1 MNKIKFIIFSTLLC
15 AATACTQYY
24 EEYNTNPTQP
34 TSVPAVNLLSTMFE
48 GYGQPQQNNCQ
59 FMNCMWA
66 CYSGHVAAVAN
77 WNLGTNIYAYY
88 NPSDNHNSSTFS
100 ILFGQVYPSYYYI
113 QEQTN
118 EQGAVYAIALL
129 SRVYNMHQLA
139 SLQGPIPYTKV
150 ENGQLEA
157 GYDDEETAWHAMF
170 EDLDKAIQILSQVSV
185 NNDLA
190 SIDQFYGGD
199 CTKWLRFANTLK
211 LRMAIRISNAPGMAD
226 FARNA
231 AEEAVTSGVMTST
244 GHSCWNTT
252 NGKSGANGFA
262 IQWMTEENKANA
274 CLVSYMN
281 GYNDPRRPAYF
292 QTASTGGYVGAR
304 FGSTQIPTTSTYNG
318 VSKLK
323 ISDSQQNP
331 MPVMYAAE
339 AAFLMAE
346 GALKGWNMGDT
357 PESLYKKGIEL
368 SFEEFGISGVENYL
382 NSTSLPGSH
391 TDRILPA
398 DSYTNK
404 STVCVKWNNGDSDD
418 VKLEKIL
425 TQKWIALYL
434 DPLNGW
440 SDYRRTGYPQLFP
453 STMSSNANV
462 STTRGARR
470 LRFPLSE
477 YNTNTANVHEAVLM
491 IGGQDNEGVDL
502 WWALKQ

>member
-1 MNKIKFIIFSTLLC
+1 MKKIILLLGAVACLCSTYG
-15 AATACTQYY
+15 CTEYF

-34 TSVPAVNLLSTMFE
+34 TKVPSVNLLSTMFS
-48 GYGQPQQNNCQ
+48 GLGQPQQNNCQ
-59 FMNCMWA
+59 YINCMWG
-66 CYSGHVAAVAN
+66 CYSGHVAAVSN
-77 WNLGTNIYAYY
+77 WNLGTNIFAYY
-88 NPSDNHNSSTFS
+88 NPSDNHNNNTFS
-100 ILFGQVYPSYYYI
+100 ILFGQVYPSFYYI
-113 QEQTN
+113 QSRTEGK
-118 EQGAVYAIALL
+118 GAVYAIALI

-139 SLQGPIPYTKV
+139 SCQGPIPYSKV
-150 ENGQLEA
+150 ANGQLEA
-157 GYDDEETAWHAMF
+157 PYDDEETAWRSMF
-170 EDLDKAIQILSQVSV
+170 SDLDQAIQILSQIST
-185 NNDLA
+185 NNELA
-190 SIDQFYGGD
+190 SVDQFYAGD

-211 LRMAIRISNAPGMAD
+211 LRMAIRISGAPGMEA
-226 FARNA
+226 FARNS
-231 AEEAVTSGVMTST
+231 AEEAVASGVMTST
-244 GHSCWNTT
+244 AHSCWNT
-252 NGKSGANGFA
+252 NNSNGANGYA

-292 QTASTGGYVGAR
+292 LQASSGGYVGAR
-304 FGSTQIPTTSTYNG
+304 FGSNSIPTTSMYNS

-346 GALKGWNMGDT
+346 GALKGWSMGDT
-357 PESLYKKGIEL
+357 PENLYEKGIRL
-368 SFEEFGISGVENYL
+368 SFEEFGVSGVDNYL
-382 NSTSLPGSH
+382 NSTLLPGSH
-391 TDRILPA
+391 TDRIVPA

-404 STVCVKWNNGDSDD
+404 STVCVRWNNGDSND

-453 STMSSNANV
+453 AVSSANAKVQV
-462 STTRGARR
+462 SRGARR

-477 YNTNTANVHEAVLM
+477 YNTNSSNVREAVTM
-491 IGGQDNEGVDL
+491 IGGDDNEGVDL
-502 WWALKQ
+502 WWAQKQ